1 MKSTL
6 EQLSAKER
14 EALAHF
20 YTTDAHKAQ
29 EKLINLERL
38 ELAKDHVGKRDILDV
53 CYLSGQSDG
62 LKKLILTIR
71 ENYKTFDKKG

>member
-20 YTTDAHKAQ
+20 YDTDAHKALR
-29 EKLINLERL
+29 KLIDVERL
-38 ELAKDHVGKRDILDV
+38 ELAKDHVNQTDILHV
-53 CYLSGQSDG
+53 RFLSGQSDG
-62 LKKLILTIR
+62 LKKLALTLR
-71 ENYKTFDKKG
+71 ENYKHFDKKG